1 MDFIRKKILQ
11 KLKDQSSL
19 WSYEKPHSISD
30 ENLIEQ
36 VLINLD
42 IEDIERLFLILPEE
56 KIKQVWEERLVKQE
70 PYYHNLNVFLASVYF
85 NIKAPQQ
92 YIKNKQKEIQNF

>member
-1 MDFIRKKILQ
+1 MDFIRGKILQ
-11 KLKDQSSL
+11 KLNAQSSF
-19 WSYEKPHSISD
+19 WSYETPDEISD

-42 IEDIERLFLILPEE
+42 IEDIDRLFLILPEE
-56 KIKQVWEERLVKQE
+56 KIKQVWVERLVKQE
-70 PYYHNLNVFLASVYF
+70 PYFHNLNVFLASVYF

-92 YIKNKQKEIQNF
+92 YIKNKQKEAQNF